1 MRFFYSAGIQ
11 LFIAILHIAS
21 FFNSKIKE
29 GIHGR
34 KNWKSKVQALSKN
47 KKIIWFHCASLGE
60 FDQGLPVMNQ
70 LKKNNP
76 DCFLVVTF
84 FSPSGMQHCHK
95 RQHSVDEF
103 LYLPFDTVSNA
114 RFFLEQLN
122 PAIAV
127 FVKYEFWPNFIH
139 ETAKRKIPLVSI
151 STLLREKQI
160 YFHWYGTFFAKT
172 LQKFTLFCVQ
182 NERTQELLKSIG
194 IESIQVVGDTRFDR
208 VAENKQLFLAKLNTS
223 SACDFAVFE
232 QFLKGE
238 KAIILGSSWPQE
250 ENILKEALVLLGNQK
265 IIIAPHS
272 ISESHIRDLESI
284 FAGKAIRFTQF
295 KDFKGE
301 QILFLD
307 TIGHLASAYYFGKM
321 AFVGGGFSGSLHNIL
336 EPAIFGLPICFGPKH
351 AKFPE
356 ATDFLQRGFAK
367 EIRNASD
374 LITFVKEI
382 DSMNKQTILD
392 FMTEA
397 QGATFKCVHEIEK
410 IVRVKLQ

>member
-1 MRFFYSAGIQ
+1 MRFIYSAGIR

-21 FFNSKIKE
+21 LFNSKIKE

-34 KNWKSKVQALSKN
+34 KNWKSKVQSLSKN

-70 LKKNNP
+70 LKQNNP
-76 DCFLVVTF
+76 DYFLVVTF
-84 FSPSGMQHCHK
+84 FSPSGMKHAHK

-103 LYLPFDTVSNA
+103 LYLPFDTTSNA
-114 RFFLEQLN
+114 RFFLDQLN

-182 NERTQELLKSIG
+182 NESSKTLLKSIG
-194 IESIQVVGDTRFDR
+194 IVSIQVVGDTRFDR
-208 VAENKQLFLAKLNTS
+208 VAENKQHFQDKLNS
-223 SACDFAVFE
+223 SSKNDFAVFE
-232 QFLKGE
+232 QFLKSE

-250 ENILKEALVLLGNQK
+250 ENILKEALGLLGNQK

-295 KDFKGE
+295 TDFKGE
-301 QILFLD
+301 QILLLD

-336 EPAIFGLPICFGPKH
+336 EPAIFGLPVCFGPKH
-351 AKFPE
+351 DKFPE
-356 ATDFLQRGFAK
+356 ATVFLQKGFAK
-367 EIRNASD
+367 EIHAASD
-374 LITFVKEI
+374 LVAFVQSI
-382 DSMNKQTILD
+382 DTMNSSSILN

-397 QGATFKCVHEIEK
+397 QGATSKCVYEIEK
-410 IVRVKLQ
+410 LIDFQ